1 MSKKTLG
8 SVGRLT
14 AFVFLVACAVT
25 FTVSRVVHSGSQER
39 KRANT
44 TGQLTSADLRRLH
57 TTLLDGVGTSVPLAT
72 EGARPGQVEASISSM
87 SQFIKDRSG
96 LELSPEVTSKLA
108 SIEQRTLDGNANRI
122 SCDDL
127 SDSMLG
133 VIVERFRHCTDADIE
148 KAADALCNVKTP
160 AKSGDS
166 STAGSSSSQTGR
178 VMLRANG
185 QGVMSRA
192 EFVES
197 AKKYRALA
205 NVPAQLIAL
214 VGIVRP
220 VVRQKFQARL
230 STLSQALPE
239 QWGDAPIRGLTP
251 TRAFLLAY
259 SVVGD
264 DMLGRSM
271 PDLKEHMKW
280 AEGVR
285 TKADPST
292 PSSDGATP
300 YGSKGYLFSS
310 PLSLIL
316 TGQTSMR
323 LLDKIAERT
332 SK

>member
-1 MSKKTLG
+1 VSKDTLR

-14 AFVFLVACAVT
+14 AFTLLIACAVT
-25 FTVSRVVHSGSQER
+25 FTVSRVVHSGTQQTQRGKTPPE
-39 KRANT
+39 
-44 TGQLTSADLRRLH
+44 LTSTDKQRLR
-57 TTLLDGVGTSVPLAT
+57 TLLLAGVGTSVPLPA

-96 LELSPEVTSKLA
+96 LELSPEVTAKLS
-108 SIEQRTLDGNANRI
+108 SIEQRTLDGSANRI

-133 VIVERFRHCTDADIE
+133 VLVERFRHCTDAEIE
-148 KAADALCNVKTP
+148 KAADALGNVKTSGSK
-160 AKSGDS
+160 AGDS
-166 STAGSSSSQTGR
+166 AGSAKTML
-178 VMLRANG
+178 MLRGNG

-197 AKKYRALA
+197 TKRYRTLA

-220 VVRQKFQARL
+220 VVRQTFQARL
-230 STLSQALPE
+230 NTLSQALPE
-239 QWGDAPIRGLTP
+239 QWGDAPAKGLTP

-264 DMLGRSM
+264 DTLGRSM

-280 AEGVR
+280 ADSARV
-285 TKADPST
+285 KADPSYQ
-292 PSSDGATP
+292 PSTAGTP
-300 YGSKGYLFSS
+300 YGSNGSLFSS
-310 PLSLIL
+310 PVNLIF
-316 TGQTSMR
+316 TRQTSLR

>member
-1 MSKKTLG
+1 MSKEIPKGALRFG
-8 SVGRLT
+8 
-14 AFVFLVACAVT
+14 AFLVLVACAVT
-25 FTVSRVVHSGSQER
+25 FTVSRVVHSGNLQRQQRGVKAELTAADKIRLR
-39 KRANT
+39 KM
-44 TGQLTSADLRRLH
+44 LM
-57 TTLLDGVGTSVPLAT
+57 DGVGSSVSLPT
-72 EGARPGQVEASISSM
+72 EGARAGQVEASISSM

-133 VIVERFRHCTDADIE
+133 VVVERFRHCTDAEIE
-148 KAADALCNVKTP
+148 KAADALGNVKT
-160 AKSGDS
+160 AGTKAGDS
-166 STAGSSSSQTGR
+166 TDAPKNML
-178 VMLRANG
+178 MLRANG
-185 QGVMSRA
+185 QGVVSRA

-197 AKKYRALA
+197 AKRYRTLA

-220 VVRQKFQARL
+220 LVRQTFQARMN
-230 STLSQALPE
+230 TLSQALPE
-239 QWGDAPIRGLTP
+239 QWGDAPAKGLTP
-251 TRAFLLAY
+251 ARAFLLAY

-264 DMLGRSM
+264 DTLGRSM

-280 AEGVR
+280 AEGAR
-285 TKADPST
+285 GKADPSYQ
-292 PSSDGATP
+292 PSTAGTP
-300 YGSKGYLFSS
+300 YGSNGSLFSS
-310 PLSLIL
+310 PVNLIF
-316 TGQTSMR
+316 TRQTSLR